1 MFAFNYRLLLHRT
14 SPTTA
19 VIFNRFN
26 NRYIFFEG
34 KRLISSNSQQPPPPS
49 PPPLPLPL
57 KKPPFIFISWNNI
70 GLLLTTLYVSYSIF
84 SEKSPSKKINEIS
97 FQDFLDKF
105 SEKRDSISLLVVGGG
120 KRVMVMESN
129 VPVAFF
135 NIGSMEFFEREVMAL
150 RIPYYFKEEGEIFNT
165 ITNIIPSAVSIL
177 FLIILGQTLYRKGG
191 KGGIFDIGKS
201 KARLFDAEKDIKIS
215 FKDVA
220 GMDEAKEEIVEF
232 VQFLKN
238 PKKYEALGAKIP
250 RGAIISGPPGTGK
263 TLLAKA
269 TAGEAQVPFLSVS
282 GSEFQEMFVGVGS
295 SRVKDLF
302 EEARKLAPSIIFI
315 DEIDAIGK
323 KRSGSSRIPGGGG
336 GGNEE
341 RENTLNQLLV
351 EMDGFSG
358 RERVIVLAGTNRPD
372 VLDDALIRP
381 GRFDRMIHC
390 DLPDRKGREDIFN
403 VHMKNLKMTKDISSS
418 RLSLLTPGFSGADIA
433 NVCNEA
439 ALIAARK
446 SFNQIEMTHFE
457 QAIERIIAGLEKK
470 SRVLNMAE
478 RKVVAYH
485 EAGHAVAGWFLE
497 HADPLLKVSIIPRGK
512 GALGYAQYLP
522 EDKHLHNVE
531 ELFDRMCMTLAGRV
545 SEDIFFSSI
554 TTGAQDD
561 LKKVTTLAYNQIM
574 VWGMNKRIGEVNF
587 EGETKI
593 YSENT
598 SQMIDDEVRKL
609 ISKAML
615 RTKELLLEKKDMVEK
630 VALYLLEK
638 EVMRREDVIK
648 ILGPRPFGK
657 RDALDDDLGFN
668 K

>member
-1 MFAFNYRLLLHRT
+1 MT
-14 SPTTA
+14 
-19 VIFNRFN
+19 
-26 NRYIFFEG
+26 
-34 KRLISSNSQQPPPPS
+34 PPPP
-49 PPPLPLPL
+49 PPPPPPGQ
-57 KKPPFIFISWNNI
+57 PPFNNKKVPLFFISWNNI
-70 GLLLTTLYVSYSIF
+70 GLLLTTLYISYSLF
-84 SEKSPSKKINEIS
+84 SDEKNLFNSPALKEIS
-97 FQDFLDKF
+97 FQEF
-105 SEKRDSISLLVVGGG
+105 RDRYVLERGGEGGGRGSISLLAVNG
-120 KRVMVMESN
+120 KVYVMESST
-129 VPVAFF
+129 PVAFF
-135 NIGSMEFFEREVMAL
+135 IVGSLEFLEKEAL
-150 RIPYYFKEEGEIFNT
+150 ALQIPLLHKEEGGKT
-165 ITNIIPSAVSIL
+165 LKLLTDLIPSAVSII
-177 FLIILGQTLYRKGG
+177 FLIMLGQTIYRKGG

-201 KARLFDAEKDIKIS
+201 KARLFDKEKDVKVS

-238 PKKYEALGAKIP
+238 PTKYEALGAKIP

-295 SRVKDLF
+295 SRVRDLF
-302 EEARKLAPSIIFI
+302 EEARRLAPSIIFI

-323 KRSGSSRIPGGGG
+323 KRSSASSRFPGGGGGG

-390 DLPDRKGREDIFN
+390 DLPDRKGREDI
-403 VHMKNLKMTKDISSS
+403 LKVYLGKLKLSKDVAPTRI
-418 RLSLLTPGFSGADIA
+418 SLLTPGFSGADIA
-433 NVCNEA
+433 NLCNEA
-439 ALIAARK
+439 ALIAGRF
-446 SFNQIEMTHFE
+446 SSSSVEMKHFE
-457 QAIERIIAGLEKK
+457 QAIERVIAGLEKK
-470 SRVLNMAE
+470 SRVLSKTE

-531 ELFDRMCMTLAGRV
+531 ELFDRMCMTLAGRA
-545 SEDIFFSSI
+545 SEDLFFSTI

-561 LKKVTTLAYNQIM
+561 LKKVTSLAYNQIM

-598 SQMIDDEVRKL
+598 SQIIDDEVRKL
-609 ISKAML
+609 ISKAMS
-615 RTKELLLEKKDMVEK
+615 RTKELLIEKKDMVEQ
-630 VALYLLEK
+630 VALYLLDK
-638 EVMRREDVIK
+638 EVMRREDVIR

-657 RDALDDDLGFN
+657 RDVLDEDLDF
-668 K
+668 KK